1 MGVYYRVS
9 YRRGATDCNPLA
21 LSTVYEKYTRYV
33 NEKLKLANE
42 GKGVYNSP
50 MIARVSASQEDY
62 LEVIYDLSH
71 GTEPVRSIDIANL
84 LGVSRA
90 SVNKR
95 LSLLKDSGFIEHE
108 PYGLVRLTD
117 RGSAVAKNVRERHNT
132 LYKFLTD
139 ILGVPE
145 ETADRE
151 ACEMEHAISQDTA
164 DKLYA
169 YLHQLDKAPS
179 PEDKVSKTQRV
190 QNSYDRLIK

>member
-1 MGVYYRVS
+1 MNLLIISEQYILI
-9 YRRGATDCNPLA
+9 A
-21 LSTVYEKYTRYV
+21 
-33 NEKLKLANE
+33 
-42 GKGVYNSP
+42 

-71 GTEPVRSIDIANL
+71 GSESIRSIDIAKQ

-95 LSLLKDSGFIEHE
+95 LCLLKEGGFVEHE
-108 PYGLVRLTD
+108 PYGLVHLTES
-117 RGSAVAKNVRERHNT
+117 GCAVAKNVRERHNT

-139 ILGVPE
+139 ILGVAE

-151 ACEMEHAISQDTA
+151 ACEMEHAISQDTS

-169 YLHQLDKAPS
+169 YLSKLNKEPRPTDKI
-179 PEDKVSKTQRV
+179 SKTQRV
-190 QNSYDRLIK
+190 QNSYDRIID